1 MWSWLG
7 LNLGKHAGVV
17 SVVGLLVTLIL
28 GFGATRL
35 DFATGQDSY
44 LNKDEVVYK
53 DNVKYQGLFGGE
65 AMLTLYTMDDGK
77 QVKDLFTPEN
87 LSRLRAQEKRLRATT
102 GVLDVVSP
110 ITALQRRQGI
120 DNRLNG
126 ISFQFSKGGDWVGIG
141 FLEHNFDYSSPV
153 PQRGSSAT
161 SST

>member
-1 MWSWLG
+1 MQRMWSWLG

-65 AMLTLYTMDDGK
+65 AMMTLYTMDDGK

-102 GVLDVVSP
+102 GVLDVV
-110 ITALQRRQGI
+110 
-120 DNRLNG
+120 
-126 ISFQFSKGGDWVGIG
+126 
-141 FLEHNFDYSSPV
+141 
-153 PQRGSSAT
+153 
-161 SST
+161 